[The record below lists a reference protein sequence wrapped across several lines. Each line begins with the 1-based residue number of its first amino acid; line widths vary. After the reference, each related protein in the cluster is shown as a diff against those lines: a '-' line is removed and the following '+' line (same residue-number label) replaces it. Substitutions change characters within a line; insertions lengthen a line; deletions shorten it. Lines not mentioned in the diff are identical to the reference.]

1 MRSWNSVRNDGKNSN
16 IEMTIE
22 WRMRE
27 KFHKWSHW
35 GLQSFINVKCNQYGN
50 RNIHFPRTHLPPR
63 YNWTSPGPPTLYT
76 KHALLSFFLLS
87 NIKISQKGNSST
99 SGSQVVTYPS
109 TRLAWGGLTSRS
121 GTRSGANRLVWP
133 ELIIVG
139 WEALYREYEK
149 REYLLYRD
157 ILFYILYI
165 L

>member
-1 MRSWNSVRNDGKNSN
+1 MRNVISMA
-16 IEMTIE
+16 IET
-22 WRMRE
+22 
-27 KFHKWSHW
+27 
-35 GLQSFINVKCNQYGN
+35 FI
-50 RNIHFPRTHLPPR
+50 FPAHIYPPR

-87 NIKISQKGNSST
+87 NIKISQKGNSSTSGSLSSLLSYSLSYSLSFSLLSSKISQKGNSST